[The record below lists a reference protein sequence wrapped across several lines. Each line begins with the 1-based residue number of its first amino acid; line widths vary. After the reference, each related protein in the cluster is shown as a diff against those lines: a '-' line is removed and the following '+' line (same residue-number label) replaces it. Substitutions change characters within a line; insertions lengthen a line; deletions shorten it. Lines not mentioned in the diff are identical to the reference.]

1 MTKLFIVESPNKI
14 KTIQKFVGSEYVLKA
29 SVGHCFQIEPVDDA
43 IDLEDNYKPTYVPIP
58 GKKKVIAD
66 IKKAAEEADI
76 CYIATD
82 PDREG
87 EAIGWH
93 IAKNVI
99 KNLCPI
105 KRVSFQEITKTAVQN
120 ALKNPRELD
129 TNLFNAQ
136 QARAVLDRLVGYKV
150 SPVLWKKVCR
160 GTSAGRVQSIGL
172 RLIVERQ
179 AEIDAFVPEEYWDIT
194 GTFSKKN
201 EEFQATYKPSE
212 KLVKE
217 EQVLPI
223 LKSIGKIKIWILE
236 DATKARKTRSPNPV
250 FNTSSLQQ
258 FCSSTFGWDGK
269 KTMRVAQSL
278 YEGASVSGH
287 ERTGLITYHRTDS
300 LNISQEAMGLV
311 RDYIEDKIGSKYLSS
326 TPRKFK
332 SKESA
337 QEAHE
342 GIRPSHL
349 EFSLKDIRAAVEDD
363 EYKLYEAIY
372 YRFVACQMSDAE
384 FDVTKLTIT
393 SDDNKHTFTANGQ
406 VMIFD
411 GFLKYWPY
419 GSAKDEALPTL
430 TVGDKLTLKDP
441 KGNQHFTKP
450 PAAFNTASLV
460 KTLEEA
466 GIGRPSTYATII
478 STLLDRNYIEKN
490 GKAFVPTDLGKKVS
504 KYLVENFIELM
515 NMNYTARI
523 ESELDEIAEHGK
535 TWFKVVDSFFKEL
548 RKRLEASRDSASMKE
563 KTESEFTCPVCN
575 KNKLIKRF
583 GKFGPFYGCSGYLL
597 KGKEKCKAIFKIG
610 PNDEP
615 VEKPQKEVKYIE
627 NVKCDKCGSPIVIR
641 KGHKSGKEFGGCSKW
656 PKCRGIFSLDG
667 TPIIINSKLGKFKKL
682 AELNRKRWR
691 GES

>member
-1 MTKLFIVESPNKI
+1 MSKLFIVESPNKI
-14 KTIQKFVGSEYVLKA
+14 KTIQKFVGSDFILKA
-29 SVGHCFQIEPVDDA
+29 TVGHCFQIDPSDEA
-43 IDLEDNYKPTYVPIP
+43 IDLEDNYKPTYIAIP
-58 GKKKVIAD
+58 KKKKVISD
-66 IKKAAEEADI
+66 IKDAAEDADI

-93 IAKNVI
+93 VAKNVI
-99 KNLCPI
+99 KNSCPI
-105 KRVSFQEITKTAVQN
+105 KRISFQEITKTAVQH
-120 ALKNPRELD
+120 ALKNPRDLD

-150 SPVLWKKVCR
+150 SPVLWRKVCK

-179 AEIDAFVPEEYWDIT
+179 EEIDKFVPEEYWDIT
-194 GTFSKKN
+194 GTFITKKS
-201 EEFQATYKPSE
+201 EEFQGTYKPSE
-212 KLVKE
+212 KLTNEDQVK
-217 EQVLPI
+217 PI
-223 LKSIGKIKIWILE
+223 LASIGKVKGWILE
-236 DATKARKTRSPNPV
+236 DATKARKKRSPQPV

-278 YEGASVSGH
+278 YEGASIGGN

-300 LNISQEAMGLV
+300 LNISQEALDNV
-311 RDYIEDKIGSKYLSS
+311 REFIDNKIGSKYLSPS
-326 TPRKFK
+326 PRKFK
-332 SKESA
+332 SKQSA

-349 EFSLKDIRAAVEDD
+349 EFSLQEIRRAVEDD

-372 YRFVACQMSDAE
+372 YRFVSCQMADAE
-384 FDVTKLTIT
+384 FDVTKLTIC
-393 SDDNKHTFTANGQ
+393 SNDNKHTFVSNGQ
-406 VMIFD
+406 VMVFD

-419 GSAKDEALPTL
+419 GSAKDEALPNL
-430 TVGDKLTLKDP
+430 KISDQLTLKDP
-441 KGNQHFTKP
+441 KANQHFTKP
-450 PAAFNTASLV
+450 PAAYNTASLV
-460 KTLEEA
+460 KTMEEN
-466 GIGRPSTYATII
+466 GIGRPSTYATIV
-478 STLLDRNYIEKN
+478 STLLDRGYVEKN

-504 KYLVENFIELM
+504 QYLIANFPEIM

-523 ESELDEIAEHGK
+523 EDELDKIASHGK
-535 TWFKVVDSFFKEL
+535 VWHKVVDSFFKEL

-575 KNKLIKRF
+575 KNKLIKLF

-667 TPIIINSKLGKFKKL
+667 TPIIINSKFKK
-682 AELNRKRWR
+682 R
-691 GES
+691 SSS